1 MRRAVK
7 MNEKKRSGWLIGAGI
22 LLFLFGCAEFS
33 VKSGPASPDLIRLVQ
48 QVQPA
53 VVTVVTYDMNG
64 AVADLGSGFFLDAN
78 GHLITNYHVL
88 KGAYRAE
95 VKTYNGRKYPVELV
109 VAENEQAD
117 IIKVRISIAEQEFHW
132 VRLTDQ
138 EPSIGERILVVG
150 SPLGLEQTVS
160 EGIVSAVRDLP
171 VVGKVF
177 QLSAPIS
184 QGSSG
189 SPVVNMNGRVVGVVS
204 FQAVMGQNLNFA
216 VASQGVLNLK
226 NMDKALSLSEWTY
239 DISRKTPRLAEELC
253 KKGFNFSIRGKFKEA
268 LSYYKEAAEKSPGD
282 ALAWYGLGSCY
293 VGLDEP
299 EAAIAAFQQ
308 AVRADPQNP
317 APYYNL
323 GRYYGTLE
331 RYKEAVSSYQK
342 AVAVDPDHA
351 MSHFDLGIMYI
362 KLEAFGAGER
372 AFKEV
377 LRIEPGHAP
386 SYYFIGLTHSERGRY
401 DAAVAAYQEVLRIDP
416 ESLPTLYQLGIAFG
430 KLGHTA
436 DEIASYTAAIR
447 IDPDYAPPHFNMG
460 VLYLKSGDKAAA
472 LGEYKVLKGLD
483 AELADMLF
491 DQIYRSP

>member
-1 MRRAVK
+1 MNVK
-7 MNEKKRSGWLIGAGI
+7 KNSGWMIGAGI
-22 LLFLFGCAEFS
+22 LLFLFGCADFPI
-33 VKSGPASPDLIRLVQ
+33 KSGPTSAYLIRLVQ
-48 QVQPA
+48 KVQPA
-53 VVTVVTYDMNG
+53 VVTVVTYDING
-64 AVADLGSGFFLDAN
+64 AAADLGSGFFMDGK

-88 KGAYRAE
+88 KGAYSAE
-95 VKTYNGRKYPVELV
+95 VKTYDGRKYPIELV
-109 VAENEQAD
+109 VAENEEAD
-117 IIKVRISIAEQEFHW
+117 IIKVRVSIAEQELHW

-138 EPSIGERILVVG
+138 EPAIGERILVVG

-184 QGSSG
+184 PGSSG
-189 SPVVNMNGRVVGVVS
+189 SPVVNMKGKVVGVVS

-216 VASQGVLNLK
+216 VASQGVLSLK
-226 NMDKALSLSEWTY
+226 NTDKVQSLSEWTY
-239 DISRKTPRLAEELC
+239 GIGRKTPRLAEELC
-253 KKGFNFSIRGKFKEA
+253 KKGFNFSIRGEFKEA
-268 LSYYKEAAEKSPGD
+268 LSYYKEAAEKSPED

-293 VGLDEP
+293 VGLEDP

-317 APYYNL
+317 TPYYNL

-331 RYKEAVSSYQK
+331 RYEEAISSYKK
-342 AVAVDPDHA
+342 AVEVDPDHA
-351 MSHFDLGIMYI
+351 MSYFDLGIIYS
-362 KLEAFGAGER
+362 KQEAFDAGEQ

-386 SYYFIGLTHSERGRY
+386 SYYFIGLTHGERGRY
-401 DAAVAAYQEVLRIDP
+401 EAAVQAYQQALKIDP

-430 KLGHTA
+430 KLGNVV

-447 IDPDYAPPHFNMG
+447 IDPDYAPPHFNIG
-460 VLYLKSGDKAAA
+460 IIYLKNGDKAAA
-472 LGEYKVLKGLD
+472 LGEYKILKGLN
-483 AELADMLF
+483 AEMADMLF
-491 DQIYRSP
+491 DYIYRSP